1 MRCELIPPFWRYCG
15 DSMSEKNIKS
25 ILRDSGLLEMIDGQF
40 ISPTIIARI
49 IPDRKKGIAV
59 VKDKHGNRIGI
70 LRWSK

>member
-1 MRCELIPPFWRYCG
+1 MR
-15 DSMSEKNIKS
+15 DTKNIKD
-25 ILRDSGLLEMIDGQF
+25 ILLKNGLLEMIDGQF

-59 VKDKHGNRIGI
+59 VKDKHGNRVGI